1 MGRAICLWKNYEKA
15 AKLHAQ
21 KHMARIDKIE
31 AEDEAPTTK
40 PINTVDEGGTP
51 HIQPENKAKKLVEN
65 CLYDTMLRPICKEYD
80 EIVNHIVR
88 TTEVHGKYDLD
99 LQPSWHGYKK
109 DPFDSTAKTFWRV
122 LKDRMIE
129 VRVLNIPVTIY
140 EF

>member
-1 MGRAICLWKNYEKA
+1 VGRAICLWKNYEKA

-31 AEDEAPTTK
+31 AEDEAATTK

-65 CLYDTMLRPICKEYD
+65 CLYDTMLRPNYKEYD

-109 DPFDSTAKTFWRV
+109 DPFDSAAKTFWRV

-129 VRVLNIPVTIY
+129 VRVLNTPVTIY